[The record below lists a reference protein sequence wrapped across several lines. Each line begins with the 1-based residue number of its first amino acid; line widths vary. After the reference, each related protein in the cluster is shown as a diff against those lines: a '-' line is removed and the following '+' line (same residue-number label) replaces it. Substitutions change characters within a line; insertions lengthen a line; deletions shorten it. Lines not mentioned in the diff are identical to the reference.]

1 MDLLLAQLVAPPVQL
16 GPVRLPETAPIERPR
31 QPPGSQA
38 PALEVPAGEPS
49 TTPPPTQGKP
59 TPPSGPGAGP
69 GADLPRIEGLNR
81 YSPAELRRILANC
94 LTISEPQKRLSACA
108 TALTAR
114 LVSEGFVNSR
124 VYVVPTPAPG
134 ALQVVEGRLVE
145 IRVEGPDERLNWQV
159 RRLVKPLRGQ
169 VLNLPSV
176 ELNLQRLRNQPGIGS
191 VRGSLTRLGS
201 DVSQAVFI
209 VRVQPAPQ
217 PWRGD
222 FSLRNDGT
230 SGSGEARA
238 VGTLLKGDLATRGD
252 TLLLYGEVDGSD
264 APALGAVI
272 SSVSYTLPLAEQL
285 SLTGAFGYS
294 RRNLIELPDP
304 ADGLSTGQLQ
314 GLGQL
319 EWVFQESLSQRW
331 SVFAGLSA
339 NGSRTRLDGES
350 LPDIVP
356 ASVRNPRSGYLRLGV
371 SGSGLGR
378 GWAVG
383 GNAYLLQGLGFATPE
398 DQRQELSSVGI
409 SAGAAS
415 ALGTLISGAW
425 SFAPSWQLLL
435 RGAGQ
440 VAFRPLTSAMQFTLG
455 SDVGI
460 RGLPGQLVSGDSGWL
475 GTGEVAWSFWQ
486 KKLTTLQLVPFLG
499 AGGIYTSAAGLSFN
513 DTVGAGGLMV
523 RWLQG
528 NHWSTELGWVESFQT
543 HDNLG
548 PWTAWALGKG
558 LYARIQFR
566 F

>member
-31 QPPGSQA
+31 PPSGSQP
-38 PALEVPAGEPS
+38 PALEVPPGEPPS
-49 TTPPPTQGKP
+49 TPPPTQGTP
-59 TPPSGPGAGP
+59 SPPSAPPPTAEP
-69 GADLPRIEGLNR
+69 PRVQGLNR

-94 LTISEPQKRLSACA
+94 LTISDPQKRLTACA
-108 TALTAR
+108 AALTAR
-114 LVSEGFVNSR
+114 LVSDGFVNSR

-145 IRVEGPDERLNWQV
+145 VRVEGPDERLNRQV

-176 ELNLQRLRNQPGIGS
+176 ELSLQRLRNQPGIGS

-201 DVSQAVFI
+201 DVSQAVFV
-209 VRVQPAPQ
+209 VRVQPSTQ

-238 VGTLLKGDLATRGD
+238 AGTLLKGDLATRGD

-304 ADGLSTGQLQ
+304 ADGISTGQLQ

-339 NGSRTRLDGES
+339 NGSRTRLDGEPLS
-350 LPDIVP
+350 DIVP

-398 DQRQELSSVGI
+398 EQRQELSSVGI
-409 SAGAAS
+409 SAGGAT

-425 SFAPSWQLLL
+425 SFAPNWQVLL
-435 RGAGQ
+435 RGGGQ

-475 GTGEVAWSFWQ
+475 GTGELAWSFWQ
-486 KKLTTLQLVPFLG
+486 KKLTTLQLVPFIG
-499 AGGIYTSAAGLSFN
+499 AGGIYTGAAGLSFN
-513 DTVGAGGLMV
+513 DTVGAGGLLL

-528 NHWSTELGWVESFQT
+528 SHWSTELGWVETFQT
-543 HDNLG
+543 NDNLG
-548 PWTAWALGKG
+548 PWTTWLLGKG